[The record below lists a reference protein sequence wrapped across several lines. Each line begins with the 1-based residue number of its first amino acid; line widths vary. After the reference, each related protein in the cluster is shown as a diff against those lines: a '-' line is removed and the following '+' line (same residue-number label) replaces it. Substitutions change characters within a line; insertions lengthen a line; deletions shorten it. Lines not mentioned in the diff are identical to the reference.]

1 MKKVL
6 ANEATVFT
14 DKQME
19 ELSVLRS
26 TNFPVKELYCYLFRV
41 KLNTTETIKHA
52 IGLSNRV
59 VIREDPETLVVSS
72 SYRHVSGRQQ
82 VSDEFLVWMAGRRPE
97 KSEEDESEKLQLN
110 APKGCDGIY
119 PGHWGG
125 ILSLMPLAH
134 LNIWC
139 QKQKG
144 STSLKPRLC
153 VQEGLC
159 CYDEVSK
166 QYKIFFSMQGFRR
179 LHNQCA
185 EQVQQEHQVA
195 KLKLNHMLNHDII
208 LTYEAVGL
216 RTTGVKEL
224 KAKLQGAMKV
234 HELEVERVLIGES
247 TSKVTLFCS
256 PAPNWRFSEKQCRYQ
271 TKDHDDV
278 LGCTVKSFCTRLE
291 TLTGYCE
298 EHFNKTREIN
308 CSSSRDLG
316 REELRERLMYTDR
329 PTPMIKPIL
338 QFVMTDEN
346 GNGEAHAMTLQL
358 KSMQYEPKKSQK
370 NHLKGLEKI
379 SKMRDFLKFRFRNF

>member
-185 EQVQQEHQVA
+185 EQVRQDYQLQ
-195 KLKLNHMLNHDII
+195 KLALNHMLNHNTI

-216 RTTGVKEL
+216 RTTGLEEL
-224 KAKLQGAMKV
+224 KTKLQDAMKIY
-234 HELEVERVLIGES
+234 ELDVEVILIE
-247 TSKVTLFCS
+247 TMTKVTLFCS
-256 PAPNWRFSEKQCRYQ
+256 TKPIWDFSEKQCRYRS
-271 TKDHDDV
+271 KVRDDA
-278 LGCTVKSFCTRLE
+278 LGCTVRTFCTRLR
-291 TLTGYCE
+291 THGDYCHN
-298 EHFNKTREIN
+298 HFHSQWKE
-308 CSSSRDLG
+308 SG
-316 REELRERLMYTDR
+316 RRWRAELCERLAFVDR
-329 PTPMIKPIL
+329 PLPMIKPVL
-338 QFVMTDEN
+338 QFTMVDES
-346 GNGEAHAMTLQL
+346 GSGKPHIVTLNL
-358 KSMQYEPKKSQK
+358 KSVRYELKKSQQ
-370 NHLKGLEKI
+370 NYLEDVEHQVDDYI
-379 SKMRDFLKFRFRNF
+379 